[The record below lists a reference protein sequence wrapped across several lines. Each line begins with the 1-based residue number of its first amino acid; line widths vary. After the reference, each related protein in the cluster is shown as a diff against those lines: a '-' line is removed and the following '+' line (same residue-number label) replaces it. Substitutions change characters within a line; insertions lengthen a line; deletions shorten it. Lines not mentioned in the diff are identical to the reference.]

1 MLHHYRK
8 GPLILTILI
17 LSTIVGKGA
26 LWLQTHGWE
35 HHGWLGGVS
44 VASLVGGF
52 LYVHDR
58 YLWRLPVFNLLVN
71 VPVVR
76 GAYEGQ
82 VTFHYQGTEGTKRVR
97 VVIAQRATQVSVCCW
112 FSAEEGRPQEETLSR
127 SVHADLLDRDG
138 HGRWQLCMLYQN
150 EGERT
155 NGSTGAHDGFAA
167 LDLDPATGAF
177 KGHYFTGRKSMGIM
191 ELIPSTKK

>member
-8 GPLILTILI
+8 GPLILTILF

-26 LWLQTHGWE
+26 LWLQTHGWD

-58 YLWRLPVFNLLVN
+58 YLWRLPGFNLLVD

-76 GAYEGQ
+76 GKYEGTVVYEYNGEQ
-82 VTFHYQGTEGTKRVR
+82 HTKRVVAEIR
-97 VVIAQRATQVSVCCW
+97 QRASHLGVCCR
-112 FSAEEGRPQEETLSR
+112 FSAEEERPQEETLSR

-150 EGERT
+150 EGERIT
-155 NGSTGAHDGFAA
+155 GSTGAHDGFAA
-167 LDLDPATGAF
+167 LDLDPATGIL
-177 KGHYFTGRKSMGIM
+177 KGHYFNGRKSMGIM
-191 ELIPSTKK
+191 ELVPSTNK